1 MPIGGGI
8 GRLVWEYLVWE
19 YQESDDPLMTTG
31 TRAITARQAD
41 SVFGRLGGYPFSV
54 AAVSVAVAGTFV
66 LRQWMGP
73 SVSILFFP
81 AVITAAMYGGYG
93 PALLATFLSACSLA
107 YFFVPP
113 TGSFNVG
120 PDDLIRLVV
129 FAVVAVVTAS
139 LSAAQKRAELAQR
152 RALDESREALSTL
165 RKVSGWPV
173 FVDTTLAG
181 AAMRLL
187 EHAASVVGSA
197 SAVAAWEAADEPWV
211 YVADSGAS
219 EAVVRRYP
227 PNELDEV
234 VPPELDGVACV
245 SASTVSDRTPLFVS
259 RDGALSEWT
268 GCVAHPAIAARLTR
282 VGVASAPFSIE
293 HLSGRLFFNGIDGAA
308 PEILPLTE
316 VVAREVGN
324 SLERLHLQDRLQQI
338 AIREDRIRV
347 ARDLHDGVLQSL
359 TGIRFRLQALADEP
373 DAPSSVRDRLLAVER
388 AIAIEQRELRLFIE
402 DLRPAPRRHA
412 PGEAIAA
419 GLEELRGRLATEW
432 STPIAVRVSPSD
444 LSLPQEAEQTLRFV
458 VREAVVNALKHAHPS
473 RVSVDVVHEPPLWL
487 RVTVSDDGRGFPF
500 RGRLEHDE
508 LVAAN
513 AGPVSLRERLASAHG
528 TLAIE
533 STATGSRVEMALPL
547 SG

>member
-1 MPIGGGI
+1 
-8 GRLVWEYLVWE
+8 
-19 YQESDDPLMTTG
+19 MTTG

-41 SVFGRLGGYPFSV
+41 SVLGRLGGYPFSL
-54 AAVSVAVAGTFV
+54 AAVSVAVVGTFA
-66 LRQWMGP
+66 LRPWMGP

-81 AVITAAMYGGYG
+81 AVITAAMHGGDG

-107 YFFVPP
+107 YLFVPP
-113 TGSFNVG
+113 TNSFDVG

-129 FAVVAVVTAS
+129 FAVVAIVTAS

-152 RALDESREALSTL
+152 RALDESREALNTL

-173 FVDTTLAG
+173 FVDATLAG

-197 SAVAAWEAADEPWV
+197 TAVAAWEAEDEPWV
-211 YVADSGAS
+211 YVADSGAG
-219 EAVVRRYP
+219 EAVVRRYS

-234 VPPELDGVACV
+234 VPPELDGVAFV
-245 SASTVSDRTPLFVS
+245 SRTGVGDRTPLFVS
-259 RDGALSEWT
+259 REGALSEWT
-268 GCVAHPAIAARLTR
+268 GRPAHHDIAARLTR
-282 VGVASAPFSIE
+282 SGVASAPFSVE
-293 HLSGRLFFNGIDGAA
+293 HLSGRLFFNGIDLAA

-324 SLERLHLQDRLQQI
+324 SLERLHLHDRLQQV

-359 TGIRFRLQALADEP
+359 TGIRFRLQALADAQ
-373 DAPSSVRDRLLAVER
+373 DAPSSVRDHLLAVER

-402 DLRPAPRRHA
+402 DLRPVLRRHA
-412 PGEAIAA
+412 TGETVAA
-419 GLEELRGRLATEW
+419 ALEELRGRLATEW
-432 STPIAVRVSPSD
+432 STPIAVRVSPPD
-444 LSLPQEAEQTLRFV
+444 LSLPHEAEQTLRFV
-458 VREAVVNALKHAHPS
+458 VREAVVNALKHAHAS
-473 RVSVDVVHEPPLWL
+473 RVSVEVVHEPPQWL
-487 RVTVSDDGRGFPF
+487 SVTVSDDGRGFPF

-513 AGPVSLRERLASAHG
+513 AGPVSLRERLASVRG

-533 STATGSRVEMALPL
+533 STATGSRVEVALPL
-547 SG
+547 